1 MFSAKRL
8 LNKIRA
14 FRKDNRITQIA
25 FAKQIGI
32 SVSTLVNWERER
44 NDFNPTLTQIIN
56 MAKIFGVTPGELL
69 LQGKD
74 KLSVAKDNGKDNPKA
89 ATKQA
94 QSKTKSSTKVKAATV
109 LGANEKKQ
117 SKRTAKSSSV
127 AEVKGKAGT
136 KEEARKA
143 EPKTLTKKKVKT
155 SAADVAMPDTST
167 KQERKRGRPRKH
179 V

>member
-44 NDFNPTLTQIIN
+44 SDFNPTLTQIIN
-56 MAKIFGVTPGELL
+56 MAKVFGVTPGELL

-74 KLSVAKDNGKDNPKA
+74 KLVAKDNGKDNSKT

-94 QSKTKSSTKVKAATV
+94 QSKTKSSTKAKAATV
-109 LGANEKKQ
+109 LEANEKKQ

-127 AEVKGKAGT
+127 AEVKGKA
-136 KEEARKA
+136 
-143 EPKTLTKKKVKT
+143 
-155 SAADVAMPDTST
+155 SAAAVAMPDTST
-167 KQERKRGRPRKH
+167 KQERKRGRTRKH

>member
-14 FRKDNRITQIA
+14 FRKDNKITQIA

-44 NDFNPTLTQIIN
+44 NDFNPTLNQIIN

-74 KLSVAKDNGKDNPKA
+74 KLSVAKDNGKDNPKT

-94 QSKTKSSTKVKAATV
+94 QSKTKSSTKAKAATV
-109 LGANEKKQ
+109 LEANEKKK

-127 AEVKGKAGT
+127 AEVKGKA
-136 KEEARKA
+136 
-143 EPKTLTKKKVKT
+143 
-155 SAADVAMPDTST
+155 SAAAVAMPDTST
-167 KQERKRGRPRKH
+167 KQERKRGRTRKH

>member
-14 FRKDNRITQIA
+14 FRKDNKITQIA

-32 SVSTLVNWERER
+32 SVSTLVNWEREWS
-44 NDFNPTLTQIIN
+44 DFNPTLTQIIN

-74 KLSVAKDNGKDNPKA
+74 KLSVAEGKGKDNSKT

-94 QSKTKSSTKVKAATV
+94 QLKTKSSIKASASKTDKSAT
-109 LGANEKKQ
+109 
-117 SKRTAKSSSV
+117 S
-127 AEVKGKAGT
+127 
-136 KEEARKA
+136 
-143 EPKTLTKKKVKT
+143 KKKL
-155 SAADVAMPDTST
+155 
-167 KQERKRGRPRKH
+167 GRPRKSSKE
-179 V
+179 

>member
-8 LNKIRA
+8 LKKIKA

-44 NDFNPTLTQIIN
+44 NDFNPTLNQIIN

-74 KLSVAKDNGKDNPKA
+74 KLSVAEGNGKEAAKAVKGTKTKKADANGKTDKTIVNKA
-89 ATKQA
+89 AKTTKESA
-94 QSKTKSSTKVKAATV
+94 SKTDKSAT
-109 LGANEKKQ
+109 
-117 SKRTAKSSSV
+117 S
-127 AEVKGKAGT
+127 
-136 KEEARKA
+136 
-143 EPKTLTKKKVKT
+143 KKKL
-155 SAADVAMPDTST
+155 
-167 KQERKRGRPRKH
+167 GRPRKSA
-179 V
+179 